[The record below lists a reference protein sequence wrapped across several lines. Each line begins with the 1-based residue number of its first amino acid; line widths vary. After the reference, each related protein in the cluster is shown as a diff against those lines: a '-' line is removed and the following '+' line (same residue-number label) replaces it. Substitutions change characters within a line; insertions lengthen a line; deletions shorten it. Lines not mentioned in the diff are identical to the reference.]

1 MLDLHVRC
9 THSIYMDVMKPLSDD
24 LKETKNQLE
33 NIKADLTNENKN
45 MTKEINKMKFKVN
58 HTISDGGL
66 LSRREKTRAKNFAA
80 NKIRLNEKLELC
92 NKDLKKE
99 SAEGEIVETEL
110 QELQLLVNDQ
120 KVKDDI
126 LNNDKVMAKEY
137 TAELRKLYER
147 VGTV

>member
-1 MLDLHVRC
+1 MND
-9 THSIYMDVMKPLSDD
+9 
-24 LKETKNQLE
+24 TKNQLE
-33 NIKADLTNENKN
+33 IQKADLTNEKKN
-45 MTKEINKMKFKVN
+45 MTKEVNKMKFKVN

-80 NKIRLNEKLELC
+80 NKIRLNEKLEDL
-92 NKDLKKE
+92 NKDLKME

-110 QELQLLVNDQ
+110 QELQLLVKDQ
-120 KVKDDI
+120 KAKDDI

-147 VGTV
+147 VGTVFLVWSFISYES

>member
-1 MLDLHVRC
+1 MND
-9 THSIYMDVMKPLSDD
+9 
-24 LKETKNQLE
+24 TKNQLE
-33 NIKADLTNENKN
+33 IQKADLTNEKKN
-45 MTKEINKMKFKVN
+45 MTKEVNKMKFKVN

-80 NKIRLNEKLELC
+80 NKIRLNEKLEEC
-92 NKDLKKE
+92 NKDLKIE

-110 QELQLLVNDQ
+110 QELQILVNDQ

-137 TAELRKLYER
+137 TAELRKLYEC
-147 VGTV
+147 VGTVFLL